1 MKTRFRGTPGQW
13 LIDRERFAFADD
25 IGNIIQRSSWAN
37 SVKPGS
43 RIDTS
48 VLVRRGVHDD
58 GDNHCPKCT
67 RQLVPRSRTW
77 YGWTVVDG
85 RSLSLLTS
93 VSLHQY
99 IM

>member
-1 MKTRFRGTPGQW
+1 M
-13 LIDRERFAFADD
+13 
-25 IGNIIQRSSWAN
+25 IQRSSWAKLI
-37 SVKPGS
+37 KPGS
-43 RIDTS
+43 RVDTS
-48 VLVRRGVHDD
+48 VLVRREVRD

-77 YGWTVVDG
+77 YGWTVMDG
-85 RSLSLLTS
+85 HLLSLLTP